1 MIGTSNGSIQT
12 TSCPKQALVV
22 SMPVVYG
29 ATETIVES
37 TINLGGHHGTYACL
51 GLLIRRVRGA
61 GGSDFGD

>member
-1 MIGTSNGSIQT
+1 
-12 TSCPKQALVV
+12 
-22 SMPVVYG
+22 MPVAYG

-37 TINLGGHHGTYACL
+37 TINLGGYHGTYACL